1 MRRRQGPAGT
11 WARYALL
18 AAVAGALAGC
28 AGADLLDKTAS
39 GVLDPAQK
47 LEIYKHQVSH
57 AKNPIDE
64 ALAACPEKLPKPETD
79 CVRRGL
85 VEARVSTAELIAL
98 VPGCRAGSL
107 CSYDFT
113 TRDRLGFFEAT
124 AAVFVV
130 NWRVTFDLRQPVVT
144 VANLPITVANRD
156 TFTVPQP
163 KPPPPVPKAT
173 PLVPSDTPAEP
184 TAKPAPA

>member
-1 MRRRQGPAGT
+1 MRQGQGGR
-11 WARYALL
+11 WARRALTA
-18 AAVAGALAGC
+18 AAVAGLSGC
-28 AGADLLDKTAS
+28 TGTEVIDKTAS
-39 GVLDPAQK
+39 DVLDQAEK
-47 LEIYKHQVSH
+47 LQIYNHQVSLTR
-57 AKNPIDE
+57 NPIDR

-85 VEARVSTAELIAL
+85 IDAGVSTAELIAL
-98 VPGCRAGSL
+98 VPGCRAGRT

-113 TRDRLGFFEAT
+113 TRDRLGFIEAT

-144 VANLPITVANRD
+144 MANLPLTVANRD
-156 TFTVPQP
+156 DFVVPQP

-173 PLVPSDTPAEP
+173 PLVPPDKPVLP
-184 TAKPAPA
+184 PAKPA

>member
-1 MRRRQGPAGT
+1 M
-11 WARYALL
+11 
-18 AAVAGALAGC
+18 
-28 AGADLLDKTAS
+28 
-39 GVLDPAQK
+39 
-47 LEIYKHQVSH
+47 
-57 AKNPIDE
+57 
-64 ALAACPEKLPKPETD
+64 
-79 CVRRGL
+79 
-85 VEARVSTAELIAL
+85 EARVSTAELIAL

-107 CSYDFT
+107 CSYDFM